1 MSPEWLPLARRLTTS
16 VCARSYGARRD
27 LPTPSQGALGDK
39 PGTKL
44 PNSSKGSAVDLTEE
58 GWDYA
63 FDIGL
68 KSHFL
73 AAKYAVPHMAQAG
86 GGSIV
91 NISSV
96 HGILSARN
104 NLAYSSLKAG
114 VLGLTRQMAV
124 DFGPLGIRVNAILP
138 GLIVKDSNA
147 AMSPTHEPQTAE
159 QAERRA
165 FMADQYPVRHYGEP
179 IDIANGT
186 WSIEFVVHVSPDRLT
201 GVILCMLNVWMLQ
214 VCGFCARMKRH
225 SSRVTRSTSTAA

>member
-1 MSPEWLPLARRLTTS
+1 MCVRR
-16 VCARSYGARRD
+16 YGARRD
-27 LPTPSQGALGDK
+27 LPTPSQGTLGDK

-96 HGILSARN
+96 HGMLSARN

-138 GLIVKDSNA
+138 GLIVKESNA
-147 AMSPTHEPQTAE
+147 AMSPAHEPQTPE

-186 WSIEFVVHVSPDRLT
+186 WYQLVCLAQRRRQNLSID
-201 GVILCMLNVWMLQ
+201 GVTRCTLNVWVLQ
-214 VCGFCARMKRH
+214 VCGFCALMKHR
-225 SSRVTRSTSTAA
+225 SSRVIHSTSTVV